1 MALAEKAF
9 DLWPAARKVVDP
21 VMGDNGKA
29 YSTVTPAL
37 IDRMRGLCRRADL
50 ILPNATEAALLLERE
65 PQTDTFDDASAQA
78 LADELLTLRG
88 VRASFVLFKHDT
100 GVNLSARSLGEIN
113 VQLIMEKLGGGG
125 NSTTAGGQIPDGTVD
140 AVREQLIAAIDQYLE
155 G

>member
-1 MALAEKAF
+1 MKFWALSYSIPANPSRYRVAVWKA
-9 DLWPAARKVVDP
+9 LKELGAVYLQPAVAVVP
-21 VMGDNGKA
+21 QREGLRE
-29 YSTVTPAL
+29 AL
-37 IDRMRGLCRRADL
+37 PRAIAAVEQDIDRV
-50 ILPNATEAALLLERE
+50 TAAK
-65 PQTDTFDDASAQA
+65 A
-78 LADELLTLRG
+78 ADELLTLRG

>member
-1 MALAEKAF
+1 MVTLA
-9 DLWPAARKVVDP
+9 PAAPHERNALRRLYLDAFPRAERKP
-21 VMGDNGKA
+21 FR
-29 YSTVTPAL
+29 L
-37 IDRMRGLCRRADL
+37 LCR
-50 ILPNATEAALLLERE
+50 
-65 PQTDTFDDASAQA
+65 QA
-78 LADELLTLRG
+78 RRGRMELLTLRG

>member
-1 MALAEKAF
+1 M
-9 DLWPAARKVVDP
+9 
-21 VMGDNGKA
+21 
-29 YSTVTPAL
+29 
-37 IDRMRGLCRRADL
+37 ADL
-50 ILPNATEAALLLERE
+50 EKLKQNLQKNGFEVTHFATA
-65 PQTDTFDDASAQA
+65 AQA
-78 LADELLTLRG
+78 ADELLTLRG